1 MHAAVS
7 HIDPLCHITVNR
19 VIGNFIV
26 ESDPIF
32 GGGKIQVTGRNA
44 DGSIKQRMALD
55 EQGFQV
61 ESVGDVKLK
70 AAHATEDATA
80 GHKVMLKAGDGK
92 RPVGTTYSLPFMPV
106 LVLCRLWMSFSLS
119 TAQA

>member
-32 GGGKIQVTGRNA
+32 GGGKIQVTGR
-44 DGSIKQRMALD
+44 DSEGSIEQMMALD
-55 EQGFQV
+55 EHGFQV
-61 ESVGDVKLK
+61 QSVGDIKMT
-70 AAHATEDATA
+70 AAHASEEATA
-80 GHKVMLKAGDGK
+80 GHKLMLKAGDGK
-92 RPVGTTYSLPFMPV
+92 RPISILSYS
-106 LVLCRLWMSFSLS
+106 
-119 TAQA
+119 